1 MNNFINLEVFIMA
14 ISFEKAFGIHP
25 QGLQVRAKRAEI
37 IASNIANADTPGYKA
52 RGMDFKAALAQ
63 ASSKQQTGMTRTNE
77 KHFDVRMELNNGV
90 GFRVP
95 DQADTGD
102 GNSVDVQVERNL
114 YLENSMEYQA
124 SLQFLN
130 GRIKGL
136 RKAITGGQ

>member
-1 MNNFINLEVFIMA
+1 MA

-25 QGLQVRAKRAEI
+25 QSLQVRAQRAEV

-52 RGMDFKAALAQ
+52 KGMDFKAALAQ

-90 GFRVP
+90 DFRVP
-95 DQADTGD
+95 DQPDTGD
-102 GNSVDVQVERNL
+102 GNTVDVQVERNL

-124 SLQFLN
+124 SLQFLDSK
-130 GRIKGL
+130 IKGL
-136 RKAITGGQ
+136 KKAITGG

>member
-1 MNNFINLEVFIMA
+1 
-14 ISFEKAFGIHP
+14 
-25 QGLQVRAKRAEI
+25 
-37 IASNIANADTPGYKA
+37 
-52 RGMDFKAALAQ
+52 MDFKAALAQ

-90 GFRVP
+90 GFRQS
-95 DQADTGD
+95 DQPDTGD
-102 GNSVDVQVERNL
+102 GNNVDVQVERNL

-130 GRIKGL
+130 GKIKGL

>member
-1 MNNFINLEVFIMA
+1 MA
-14 ISFEKAFGIHP
+14 ISFDKAFGIHP
-25 QGLQVRAKRAEI
+25 QGLQVRAQRAEL

-52 RGMDFKAALAQ
+52 KGMDFQAALAQ
-63 ASSKQQTGMTRTNE
+63 ASSKQQAGMTRTNE

-90 GFRVP
+90 GFRTP
-95 DQADTGD
+95 NQPDTGD
-102 GNSVDVQVERNL
+102 GNTVDVQVERNL

-130 GRIKGL
+130 SKIKGL